1 MERNTMNTKLVLVSL
16 GLLAVLA
23 VPAASALDCA
33 SVDTCNAAAKGTT
46 NMGLA
51 IGAGLAVGLAGLGT
65 GIAQSQIGAAA
76 VGATAEDAGFLGRS
90 ILFIAIPE
98 TVVIFGLLISFLL
111 FGKLA

>member
-1 MERNTMNTKLVLVSL
+1 MNRKIVLL
-16 GLLAVLA
+16 GLAVLTLLVA
-23 VPAASALDCA
+23 APSASAADCTSDA
-33 SVDTCNAAAKGTT
+33 QCSHNSQ
-46 NMGLA
+46 NLGLA

-76 VGATAEDAGFLGRS
+76 VGATAEDAGFLGKA

-111 FGKLA
+111 FGKLV

>member
-1 MERNTMNTKLVLVSL
+1 MNSKIFLLGI
-16 GLLAVLA
+16 GLLALLV
-23 VPAASALDCA
+23 VPAASATDCTSEA
-33 SVDTCNAAAKGTT
+33 QCSKQNS

-76 VGATAEDAGFLGRS
+76 VGATAEDGGFLGKA

-111 FGKLA
+111 FGKLL

>member
-1 MERNTMNTKLVLVSL
+1 MNSKLVVIGLV
-16 GLLAVLA
+16 LLAILSI
-23 VPAASALDCA
+23 PAASATDC
-33 SVDTCNAAAKGTT
+33 TNAEVCAKQSS

-76 VGATAEDAGFLGRS
+76 VGATAEDGGFLGKA

-111 FGKLA
+111 FGKLL